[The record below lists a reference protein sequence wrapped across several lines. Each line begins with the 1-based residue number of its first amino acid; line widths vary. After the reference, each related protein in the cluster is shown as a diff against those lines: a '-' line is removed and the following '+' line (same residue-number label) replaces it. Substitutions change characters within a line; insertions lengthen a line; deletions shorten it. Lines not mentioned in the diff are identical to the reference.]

1 MFSQMAEPVRD
12 LSSGPGLIVRT
23 GSSYYRVRGSPG
35 SEIAPCPALATVP
48 EAPYWLLGIGLH
60 KDEAAPVIH
69 LQALLAGHSLNTAG
83 ASRILLMRDSGRPV
97 AYLVD
102 DVEPDEGQT
111 EATELDLPGVGRV
124 LISHSFIA
132 KNNSEY

>member
-12 LSSGPGLIVRT
+12 ISSGPGLIVRA
-23 GSSYYRVRGSPG
+23 GSSYYRVRACPG

-48 EAPYWLLGIGLH
+48 DAPYWLLGIGLH
-60 KDEAAPVIH
+60 KNEAAPVVH
-69 LQALLAGHSLNTAG
+69 LQALLAGQSLNTAA
-83 ASRILLMRDSGRPV
+83 ASRILLMRDSGCPV

-124 LISHSFIA
+124 LISHAFIA
-132 KNNSEY
+132 KYNSEY